1 MEGAKFGS
9 ETRCNRDGFR
19 ELSPYGDPLPF
30 QRFDAGLHGWN
41 GKAIRPSEAIF
52 WCARDTFFGD
62 PSGHGAEWMFEN
74 VAKACVLTTNMA
86 WQFPAQYICYEPQ
99 YEELF
104 RCIERDINT
113 GIFYSAAALQ
123 FVYTCVE
130 STLKCDC
137 NQNIT
142 QQGIYKYLYDYKIL
156 EMMQQMSVLLGFSL
170 IGKISAVIA
179 QVVASKNKI
188 EEILSPQ
195 IKF

>member
-1 MEGAKFGS
+1 M
-9 ETRCNRDGFR
+9 
-19 ELSPYGDPLPF
+19 Y
-30 QRFDAGLHGWN
+30 
-41 GKAIRPSEAIF
+41 
-52 WCARDTFFGD
+52 
-62 PSGHGAEWMFEN
+62 EN
-74 VAKACVLTTNMA
+74 VAGACILTSPNNA
-86 WQFPAQYICYEPQ
+86 WQFPAEDICYEPQ

-113 GIFYSAAALQ
+113 GIYYSAAALQ
-123 FVYTCVE
+123 FVYTCVG

-137 NQNIT
+137 NQNIK
-142 QQGIYKYLYDYKIL
+142 QQGIYLYDYKII

-179 QVVASKNKI
+179 QVVASKNKV